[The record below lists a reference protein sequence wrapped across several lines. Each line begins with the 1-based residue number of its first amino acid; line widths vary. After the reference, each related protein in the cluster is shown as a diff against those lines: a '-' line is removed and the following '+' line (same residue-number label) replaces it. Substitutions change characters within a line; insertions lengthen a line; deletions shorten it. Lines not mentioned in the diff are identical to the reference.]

1 MRRHENH
8 AGSNAL
14 EESSPNRAQRPLDR
28 IQRIGVDDMRNDV
41 NEGCLKHTLRMI
53 WKTDPYGDSCIL
65 LRNGFKNERVAIGY

>member
-41 NEGCLKHTLRMI
+41 NEGCLKHT
-53 WKTDPYGDSCIL
+53 GDGCIL